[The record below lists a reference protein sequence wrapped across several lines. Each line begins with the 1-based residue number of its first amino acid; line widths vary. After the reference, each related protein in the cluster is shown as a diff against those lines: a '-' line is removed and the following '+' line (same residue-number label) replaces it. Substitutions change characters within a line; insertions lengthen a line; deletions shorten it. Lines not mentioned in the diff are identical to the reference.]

1 MSYLQARSRR
11 ARALRCYRVFFGSR
25 PAEVDGVRDLL
36 ERAIRWRRLA
46 DAIRDPALAE
56 EMRAIAD
63 AYLELA
69 ERAQAARYGVP
80 HAAVG

>member
-1 MSYLQARSRR
+1 MSYLQAKSRR

-46 DAIRDPALAE
+46 EAIRDPPLAD

-63 AYLELA
+63 SYLELA
-69 ERAQAARYGVP
+69 ERAQEARYDVSRV
-80 HAAVG
+80 AVG